1 MNWAAIIAFGCLG
14 IVFGMMAVM
23 FLVCG
28 ADKKH
33 KIIGALVCVGFWLL
47 MSGGLYLDASLDADA
62 WNGGYCECGTHWEL
76 AGATTTKHG
85 QTIKYYSCPNCYAE
99 IEQ

>member
-14 IVFGMMAVM
+14 IVFGMIAVM

-28 ADKKH
+28 ADRKH
-33 KIIGALVCVGFWLL
+33 KIVGALVCIGFWLL
-47 MSGGLYLDASLDADA
+47 MSGGIYLDASHDADV
-62 WNGGYCECGTHWEL
+62 WNDGYCECGGHWEL
-76 AGATTTKHG
+76 AGATRTKSG